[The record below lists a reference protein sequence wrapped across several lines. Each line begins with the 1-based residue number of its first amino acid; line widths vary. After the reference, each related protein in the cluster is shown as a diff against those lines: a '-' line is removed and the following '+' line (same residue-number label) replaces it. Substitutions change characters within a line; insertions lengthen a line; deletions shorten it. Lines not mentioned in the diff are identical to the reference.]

1 MPAFSFVLLTDAR
14 GSQNLQRL
22 SLVRPNAINQLL
34 DSGQRL
40 TRSKYMTVSTATL
53 RRALRAAIK
62 PMHSSIPKRWITAVF
77 AIALAFGIGQV
88 NAQQSLRDKLSAA
101 IETASGNQLKI
112 INLKKTA
119 LPTIYEVQL
128 STGEILYS
136 DISGDYLFAGDM
148 YRTSSTGLI
157 NLSATSRQGAN
168 LEKLNQIAE
177 SEMIIFEPEEVK
189 ATLTVFTDVDCTYCR
204 KLHGELDQLLAY
216 GIRVRYLAYPR
227 GGADSPAF
235 PKMVSV
241 WCSSDRHKSFNQA
254 KNGQNLPAADCETP
268 ILEHYALGNEFGVNG
283 TPALV
288 FPDGRLVPGYIEAT
302 RLAGM
307 LGIL

>member
-1 MPAFSFVLLTDAR
+1 MKVSLAILRHHMAAQLELLNSIITKRWVIGVL
-14 GSQNLQRL
+14 
-22 SLVRPNAINQLL
+22 
-34 DSGQRL
+34 
-40 TRSKYMTVSTATL
+40 TATL
-53 RRALRAAIK
+53 AL
-62 PMHSSIPKRWITAVF
+62 
-77 AIALAFGIGQV
+77 GIGQV
-88 NAQQSLRDKLSAA
+88 SAQQSLRDKLSAA

-112 INLKKTA
+112 TALKKTV

-148 YRTSSTGLI
+148 YRTSPSGLV
-157 NLSATSRQGAN
+157 NLSATSRQGTN
-168 LEKLNQIAE
+168 LEKLNKIAE
-177 SEMIIFEPEEVK
+177 SEMIIFEPEETK

-227 GGADSPAF
+227 GADSPAF

-268 ILEHYALGNEFGVNG
+268 ILDHYALGNEFGVNG

-302 RLAGM
+302 RLAAM
-307 LGIL
+307 LGVL

>member
-1 MPAFSFVLLTDAR
+1 
-14 GSQNLQRL
+14 
-22 SLVRPNAINQLL
+22 
-34 DSGQRL
+34 
-40 TRSKYMTVSTATL
+40 MTVSTATL

-62 PMHSSIPKRWITAVF
+62 PLHSSIPKRWITAVF
-77 AIALAFGIGQV
+77 AVALAFGIGQV

-112 INLKKTA
+112 INLKKTV

-241 WCSSDRHKSFNQA
+241 WCSSAATSHLIRRRTGKTYPQQTA
-254 KNGQNLPAADCETP
+254 KRRYSSIMCS
-268 ILEHYALGNEFGVNG
+268 
-283 TPALV
+283 
-288 FPDGRLVPGYIEAT
+288 AT
-302 RLAGM
+302 SSL
-307 LGIL
+307 